1 MDNTIKLSIVTPT
14 GEIFSHDVKS
24 VVLPGKDGEFGVLPN
39 HSLLVSTLTVG
50 VIEITN
56 VDNTV
61 DAVAI
66 NWGYAKVSESSVDV
80 LVDSAVSLSADD
92 TSELSSKIREAKV
105 LVNSVQDASVSM
117 AAVEAKIASFR

>member
-1 MDNTIKLSIVTPT
+1 MDNTLKLSIVTPT

-50 VIEITN
+50 VIEIVN

-66 NWGYAKVSESSVDV
+66 NWGYAKVSEHSVDV
-80 LVDSAVSLSADD
+80 LVDSAVSLSTDD
-92 TSELSSKIREAKV
+92 SSELSSKINEVKI

>member
-1 MDNTIKLSIVTPT
+1 MDNTLKLSIVTPT
-14 GEIFSHDVKS
+14 GEILSHDVKS

-50 VIEITN
+50 VIEIVN

-66 NWGYAKVSESSVDV
+66 NWGYAKVSEHSVDV
-80 LVDSAVSLSADD
+80 LVDSAVSLSTDD
-92 TSELSSKIREAKV
+92 SSELSSKINEAKI

>member
-14 GEIFSHDVKS
+14 GEIFSHEVKS

-66 NWGYAKVSESSVDV
+66 NWGYAKVSEHSVDV
-80 LVDSAVSLSADD
+80 LVDSAVSLNADHD
-92 TSELSSKIREAKV
+92 SELSHKIDEAKK
-105 LVNSVQDASVSM
+105 LVNSVQDATVSM
-117 AAVEAKIASFR
+117 AAVEAKIASFK

>member
-14 GEIFSHDVKS
+14 GEIFSKEVKS

-56 VDNTV
+56 VDNSI

-66 NWGYAKVSESSVDV
+66 NWGYVKVSEHSIDV
-80 LVDSAVSLSADD
+80 LVDSAVSLNADD
-92 TSELSSKIREAKV
+92 HSELSNKIQEAKN
-105 LVNSVQDASVSM
+105 LVNSVQDATVSM
-117 AAVEAKIASFR
+117 AAVEAKIASFK

>member
-50 VIEITN
+50 VIEIVN

-66 NWGYAKVSESSVDV
+66 NWGYAKVSEHSVDV
-80 LVDSAVSLSADD
+80 LVDTAVSLSTDD
-92 TSELSSKIREAKV
+92 ASELSTKIKEAKI
-105 LVNSVQDASVSM
+105 LVNSVQDSSVSM

>member
-14 GEIFSHDVKS
+14 GEIFSHEVKS

-66 NWGYAKVSESSVDV
+66 NWGYAKVSEHSVDV
-80 LVDSAVSLSADD
+80 LVDTAVSLNADEN
-92 TSELSSKIREAKV
+92 SELSHKIQEAKD
-105 LVNSVQDASVSM
+105 LVNSVQDSSVSM
-117 AAVEAKIASFR
+117 ASVEAKIASYK

>member
-14 GEIFSHDVKS
+14 GEIFSHEVKS

-66 NWGYAKVSESSVDV
+66 NWGYAKVSEHSVDV
-80 LVDSAVSLSADD
+80 LVDSAVSLNADD
-92 TSELSSKIREAKV
+92 HSELSNKIQEAKN
-105 LVNSVQDASVSM
+105 LVNSVQDATVSM
-117 AAVEAKIASFR
+117 AAVEAKIASFK

>member
-14 GEIFSHDVKS
+14 GEIFSHEVKS

-56 VDNTV
+56 MDNSV

-66 NWGYAKVSESSVDV
+66 NWGYAKVNEHSVDI
-80 LVDSAVSLSADD
+80 LVDSAVSLNADHD
-92 TSELSSKIREAKV
+92 SELTHKIDEAKK

-117 AAVEAKIASFR
+117 AAVEAKIASYK